1 MAGWIIE
8 TEDLM
13 KEYRM
18 GGRPLI
24 AVRDVSVKIA
34 AGEFVAVMG
43 PSGSGK
49 STFMNLLGCLD
60 TPTAGRYLLAGED
73 VSRLDRDALANTR
86 NRRVGFVF
94 QHFNLLP
101 RMSALDN
108 VELQLVYAGVSASA
122 RQTKALER
130 LREVGL
136 ADRAHH
142 SPAQLSGGEQQRV
155 AIARALAN
163 DPLLILADEPTGA
176 LDTRTSVEVMGLFQQ
191 LNDRGIT
198 IIVVTHE
205 PDVAAFARRILT
217 FRDGRLVGDT
227 PVANPKRA
235 GDMLARM
242 ARVGSAA

>member
-1 MAGWIIE
+1 MADWIIE
-8 TEDLM
+8 TDDLI

-18 GGRPLI
+18 GGRPLL
-24 AVRDVSVKIA
+24 AVRDVSVA
-34 AGEFVAVMG
+34 VARGEFVAIMG

-73 VSRLDRDALANTR
+73 VSRLDRDALANIR
-86 NRRVGFVF
+86 NRRIGFVF

-108 VELQLVYAGVSASA
+108 VELPLVYAAVPAA
-122 RQTKALER
+122 KRREKALAR
-130 LREVGL
+130 LAEVGL
-136 ADRAHH
+136 AGRAHH
-142 SPAQLSGGEQQRV
+142 QPSQLSGGEQQRV

-163 DPLLILADEPTGA
+163 DPILILADEPTGA
-176 LDTRTSVEVMGLFQQ
+176 LDTRTSIEVMGLFQQ

-217 FRDGRLVGDT
+217 FRDGRVVGDT

-235 GDMLARM
+235 ADMLARM
-242 ARVGSAA
+242 IPVGSAA

>member
-1 MAGWIIE
+1 MADWIVE
-8 TEDLM
+8 TEDLI
-13 KEYRM
+13 KEYRV
-18 GGRPLI
+18 GDRPLF

-34 AGEFVAVMG
+34 KGEFVAVMG

-60 TPTAGRYLLAGED
+60 SPSAGRYLLAGED
-73 VSRLDRDALANTR
+73 VSRLERDALARIR

-101 RMSALDN
+101 RMSALEN
-108 VELQLVYAGVSASA
+108 VELPLIYAGVPAATRRA
-122 RQTKALER
+122 RALAL
-130 LREVGL
+130 LRDIGL
-136 ADRAHH
+136 AARADQN
-142 SPAQLSGGEQQRV
+142 PAQLSGGEQQRV

-163 DPLLILADEPTGA
+163 DPVLVLADEPTGM
-176 LDTRTSVEVMGLFQQ
+176 LDTRTSVEVMEIFQK

-198 IIVVTHE
+198 IVLVTHE
-205 PDVAAFARRILT
+205 SDIAAFARRILS

-242 ARVGSAA
+242 IPVGSAA

>member
-1 MAGWIIE
+1 MADWIIE
-8 TEDLM
+8 TDDLI

-18 GGRPLI
+18 GDRPLL
-24 AVRDVSVKIA
+24 AVRDVSVRIA
-34 AGEFVAVMG
+34 RGEFVAVMG

-60 TPTAGRYLLAGED
+60 SPTAGRYSLTSQD
-73 VSRLDRDALANTR
+73 VSRLDRDALARIR
-86 NRRVGFVF
+86 NNRIGFVF

-101 RMSALDN
+101 RMSALEN
-108 VELQLVYAGVSASA
+108 VELPLIYAGVPAAA
-122 RQTKALER
+122 RRAKAFMR

-136 ADRAHH
+136 AAAAPRRP
-142 SPAQLSGGEQQRV
+142 SQLSGGEQQRV

-163 DPLLILADEPTGA
+163 DPILILADEPTGM
-176 LDTRTSVEVMGLFQQ
+176 LDTRTSIEVMGLFQQ

-198 IIVVTHE
+198 IVVVTHE
-205 PDVAAFARRILT
+205 PDIAAFARRILS

-235 GDMLARM
+235 AEMLARM
-242 ARVGSAA
+242 IPVGSAA

>member
-108 VELQLVYAGVSASA
+108 VELPLVYAGVSASA

>member
-1 MAGWIIE
+1 MADWIVE
-8 TEDLM
+8 TEDLI
-13 KEYRM
+13 KEYRV
-18 GGRPLI
+18 GDRPLF

-34 AGEFVAVMG
+34 KGEFVAVMG

-60 TPTAGRYLLAGED
+60 SPSAGRYLLAGED
-73 VSRLDRDALANTR
+73 VSRLERDALARIR

-101 RMSALDN
+101 RMSALEN
-108 VELQLVYAGVSASA
+108 VELPLIYAGVPAATRRA
-122 RQTKALER
+122 RALAL
-130 LREVGL
+130 LRDIGL
-136 ADRAHH
+136 AARADQN
-142 SPAQLSGGEQQRV
+142 PAQLSGGEQQRV

-163 DPLLILADEPTGA
+163 DPVLVLADEPTGM
-176 LDTRTSVEVMGLFQQ
+176 LDTRTSVEVMEIFQK

-198 IIVVTHE
+198 IVLVTHE
-205 PDVAAFARRILT
+205 SDIAAFARRILS

-235 GDMLARM
+235 REMLARM
-242 ARVGSAA
+242 IPVGSAA

>member
-1 MAGWIIE
+1 
-8 TEDLM
+8 
-13 KEYRM
+13 
-18 GGRPLI
+18 
-24 AVRDVSVKIA
+24 
-34 AGEFVAVMG
+34 
-43 PSGSGK
+43 
-49 STFMNLLGCLD
+49 
-60 TPTAGRYLLAGED
+60 
-73 VSRLDRDALANTR
+73 
-86 NRRVGFVF
+86 
-94 QHFNLLP
+94 
-101 RMSALDN
+101 MSALDN
-108 VELQLVYAGVSASA
+108 VELPLVYAGVSASA

>member
-108 VELQLVYAGVSASA
+108 VELPLVYAGVSASA

-176 LDTRTSVEVMGLFQQ
+176 LYTRTSVEVIGLFQQ

>member
-1 MAGWIIE
+1 MADWIVE
-8 TEDLM
+8 TEDLI
-13 KEYRM
+13 KEYRV
-18 GGRPLI
+18 GGRPLF

-34 AGEFVAVMG
+34 KGEFVAVMG

-60 TPTAGRYLLAGED
+60 SPSAGRYLLAGED
-73 VSRLDRDALANTR
+73 VSRLERDALARIR

-101 RMSALDN
+101 RMSALEN
-108 VELQLVYAGVSASA
+108 VELPLIYAGVPAATRRA
-122 RQTKALER
+122 RALAL
-130 LREVGL
+130 LRDIGL
-136 ADRAHH
+136 AARADQN
-142 SPAQLSGGEQQRV
+142 PAQLSGGEQQRV

-163 DPLLILADEPTGA
+163 DPVLVLADEPTGM
-176 LDTRTSVEVMGLFQQ
+176 LDTHTSVEVMEIFQK

-198 IIVVTHE
+198 IVLVTHE
-205 PDVAAFARRILT
+205 SDIAAFARRILS

-242 ARVGSAA
+242 IPVGSAA